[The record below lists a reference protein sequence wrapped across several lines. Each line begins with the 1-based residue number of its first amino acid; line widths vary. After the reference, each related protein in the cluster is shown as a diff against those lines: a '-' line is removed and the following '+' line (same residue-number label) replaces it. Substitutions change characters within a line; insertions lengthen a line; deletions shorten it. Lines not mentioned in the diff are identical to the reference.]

1 MSVTDVLMTRAA
13 SNGYSHPR
21 PRDPGMSTRSRE
33 GRGRGCGNGKDSRNV
48 GWLLSGGAGGKPSVR
63 NIWDWE
69 RSLVPSQHWEL
80 SHWRGLL
87 WQQNLKWILQSSQIV
102 WARLE
107 TTPDWSHTEPY
118 ERINWSIWRELFRCP
133 ISNRT
138 INIYRIFPGNSSFSS
153 SNVFNLNQSQ
163 PLLHG
168 SRLSVRIRIA
178 DQSPHSTWDREMSG
192 SLKCAGKFRRKP
204 FPDWTI
210 CI

>member
-1 MSVTDVLMTRAA
+1 
-13 SNGYSHPR
+13 
-21 PRDPGMSTRSRE
+21 MSTRSRE

-107 TTPDWSHTEPY
+107 TTPDWRHTEPY
-118 ERINWSIWRELFRCP
+118 ERKNWSMWRELFRCP
-133 ISNRT
+133 ISNRK
-138 INIYRIFPGNSSFSS
+138 IKIYRTFPGNSSLSS
-153 SNVFNLNQSQ
+153 SNVFNLNKSLL
-163 PLLHG
+163 LLHG

-178 DQSPHSTWDREMSG
+178 DQSPHSNLGPGAERVSG
-192 SLKCAGKFRRKP
+192 NVWESSGGNQSLIEQSASNVDK
-204 FPDWTI
+204 
-210 CI
+210 